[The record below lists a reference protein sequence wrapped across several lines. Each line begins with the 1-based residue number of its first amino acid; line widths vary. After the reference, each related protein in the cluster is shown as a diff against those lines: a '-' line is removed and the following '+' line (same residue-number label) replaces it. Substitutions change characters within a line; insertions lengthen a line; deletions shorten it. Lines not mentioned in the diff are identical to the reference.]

1 MLTSDCMPL
10 LLQMNSFPPNHLK
23 NKINK
28 EANRKY
34 NRTRQCGFLLQ
45 TWGRKNKQTNKQP
58 QQQNMLQG
66 SATISFVF
74 QSEHNMSTLATQKSI
89 YKLLEEQYTTL
100 KGQLATFA
108 NF

>member
-1 MLTSDCMPL
+1 
-10 LLQMNSFPPNHLK
+10 
-23 NKINK
+23 
-28 EANRKY
+28 
-34 NRTRQCGFLLQ
+34 
-45 TWGRKNKQTNKQP
+45 
-58 QQQNMLQG
+58 MLQG